1 MRYPEWADSITAAT
15 VLTHD
20 DEGRPEQVRFSLDAG
35 PIKDTY
41 VLAYDWVDDG
51 VTWDLVSGQMQ
62 RSQRGRYRL
71 AEDGA
76 TTEVTYTLSV
86 DLSGPAAG
94 PAQAPRREAD
104 HGSSADRAEAPRG
117 GLVRVLLF
125 TGKGGVGKTT
135 TAAATAVALARGGRK
150 VLALSADPAHSL
162 GDAFA
167 VRLDGTP
174 AEIAPDSF
182 PGLFAAHIDTRALVD
197 EAWEPLRTQLRTLL
211 AGAGVDEMVADEL
224 TVLPG
229 VEELLALED
238 VRRATVDGP
247 WEVVVV
253 DCGPTAETLRL
264 LALPEALG
272 SYLERLFPTHRRAVR
287 GVLAGLS
294 GSSATVAR
302 WDAAAASLSRLAEQ
316 LAGLRA
322 LLADHRT
329 TTIRLVLTPERV
341 VAAETR
347 RTLTALALHGLHVD
361 GMVANRLVPD
371 AGRGRGEAATWV
383 RARRAEQEAVL
394 ADLVGAGG
402 DVPVRRVPHHAGRA
416 RGRRRPRGAGRHALR
431 RRRPARRSR
440 RARARRG
447 AADRG
452 HRHAPR
458 ERVRARPARLRHRG
472 GRGGSRPHRRR
483 AGGDRRRPPP
493 RRGPA
498 ARAPALRGHGR
509 RPRRRPA
516 LGGLPPRPLR
526 VDDVTGPQGTAF
538 EPRGRAAARTLTE
551 EARATASALLDWL
564 GTRVDG
570 LDAGTPDPG
579 AALGAPVAEP
589 RAVHLVPDLRAR
601 RRVPRASSRS

>member
-1 MRYPEWADSITAAT
+1 M
-15 VLTHD
+15 
-20 DEGRPEQVRFSLDAG
+20 
-35 PIKDTY
+35 
-41 VLAYDWVDDG
+41 
-51 VTWDLVSGQMQ
+51 
-62 RSQRGRYRL
+62 
-71 AEDGA
+71 
-76 TTEVTYTLSV
+76 
-86 DLSGPAAG
+86 
-94 PAQAPRREAD
+94 
-104 HGSSADRAEAPRG
+104 
-117 GLVRVLLF
+117 RVLLF

-162 GDAFA
+162 GDALA
-167 VRLDGTP
+167 TRLDGSP
-174 AEIAPDSF
+174 REIAPELY

-197 EAWEPLRTQLRTLL
+197 DAWEPLRTQLRTLL

-238 VRRATVDGP
+238 VRRATTDGP

-287 GVLAGLS
+287 GVLAGLA

-316 LAGLRA
+316 LAGLRD

-371 AGRGRGEAATWV
+371 AGGGRGEAATWV

-394 ADLVGAGG
+394 ADLSGAGG
-402 DVPVRRVPHHAGRA
+402 DVPVRRVPHSAGEPVGVEALAELADTLYGDDDPLDGPVGRA
-416 RGRRRPRGAGRHALR
+416 LVAVRRTAGVGTEPDSEFALDLHVAGIGEAEVDLARIGDELAVTVDGRRRAVALPPVLR
-431 RRRPARRSR
+431 RC
-440 RARARRG
+440 
-447 AADRG
+447 
-452 HRHAPR
+452 
-458 ERVRARPARLRHRG
+458 E
-472 GRGGSRPHRRR
+472 
-483 AGGDRRRPPP
+483 
-493 RRGPA
+493 
-498 ARAPALRGHGR
+498 
-509 RPRRRPA
+509 
-516 LGGLPPRPLR
+516 
-526 VDDVTGPQGTAF
+526 VTGAD
-538 EPRGRAAARTLTE
+538 LDDD
-551 EARATASALLDWL
+551 LLSVVF
-564 GTRVDG
+564 R
-570 LDAGTPDPG
+570 PDP
-579 AALGAPVAEP
+579 
-589 RAVHLVPDLRAR
+589 AVWMR
-601 RRVPRASSRS
+601 